1 MFLDLKKAF
10 DTVNHSIL
18 ISKLD
23 NYNFAEKTLAWFKS
37 YLLNREQCVAIN
49 NVKSSF
55 LKTKTGIPQGSV
67 LGPIL
72 FSLFINDLPDSCQ
85 GDDFQMYANYAVIYA
100 HGKTTA
106 AVSHKLNEHLEAVAL
121 WLDKSCL
128 ALNVNKTVNLLF
140 LW

>member
-1 MFLDLKKAF
+1 MQKKAW
-10 DTVNHSIL
+10 L
-18 ISKLD
+18 
-23 NYNFAEKTLAWFKS
+23 KS
-37 YLLNREQCVAIN
+37 YLLNREQCVAIK

-72 FSLFINDLPDSCQ
+72 FSMFINDLPDSCQ
-85 GDDFQMYANYAVIYA
+85 GADFQMYADDAVIYA

-106 AVSHKLNEHLEAVAL
+106 AVSHELNEHLDAVAL

-128 ALNVNKTVNLLF
+128 ALNVNKIVILLF
-140 LW
+140 HW